1 MKSIAP
7 ESTGE
12 NRILHLVERFT
23 HIGETAM
30 HDLPIYNHALE
41 VDAIG
46 FESTEAGWLGVLITP
61 WFINVILLP
70 HQKQDAVLPLGER
83 VTHELASGEHMFTV
97 GEDDELG
104 RYDFITLASPTL
116 RFKSHQ
122 AARDAAQKALS
133 KLLSPPDEAN
143 DAVSEQPVRF
153 MSTEQKGKERRAFLR
168 GLIRGDRSVNASDET
183 RLK

>member
-1 MKSIAP
+1 MRSVVP
-7 ESTGE
+7 GQPDED
-12 NRILHLVERFT
+12 RILHLVERFT

-30 HDLPIYNHALE
+30 CDLPIYNHALE

-70 HQKQDAVLPLGER
+70 KQTQEATIPLGEK
-83 VTHELASGEHMFTV
+83 VTHELVSGEHEFTV

-116 RFKSHQ
+116 RYKSHQ
-122 AARDAAQKALS
+122 AARDAAQKALV
-133 KLLSPPDEAN
+133 KLLTPPDEAR
-143 DAVSEQPVRF
+143 AVIPEQPVHF
-153 MSTEQKGKERRAFLR
+153 VSAEQKGKERRAFLR
-168 GLIRGDRSVNASDET
+168 GLIRSDRSANASD
-183 RLK
+183 